1 MRLLILGL
9 LVLLWSGCRSQ
20 VQVHRANTEPP
31 SHQLWT
37 ELLKKH
43 VSDDG
48 NVNYQGFIQDK
59 AKLKRYLDTLSQNP
73 PDTNTWSNA
82 EQLAYWVNAYNA
94 FTVKLIVDNYPLES
108 ITELHPWPY
117 IPGVRTVWHRKF
129 FRIGGRKTSLDEIEH
144 QILRKQFN
152 EPRIHFAIN
161 CASKS
166 CPPLRAEAYEADELE
181 KQLTEQ
187 ARSFI
192 NNPKYNQIEA
202 ERAEVSKIFS
212 WFSGDFTKQG
222 SLREYLSKYS
232 NNVQLKADADIKY
245 KAYDWDLNE

>member
-1 MRLLILGL
+1 MLICILA
-9 LVLLWSGCRSQ
+9 VLLASCSGS
-20 VQVHRANTEPP
+20 VPTGTKGTSPP

-37 ELLKKH
+37 ELLKMH
-43 VSDDG
+43 VRDDG
-48 NVNYQGFIQDK
+48 NVNYQGFLQDK
-59 AKLKRYLDTLSQNP
+59 AKLQRYLDTLSQNP
-73 PDTNTWSNA
+73 PDTTTWSEA
-82 EQLAYWVNAYNA
+82 EQLAYWINVYNA

-108 ITELHPWPY
+108 ITDLHPTLHV
-117 IPGVRTVWHRKF
+117 PGVNTVWHKKF
-129 FRIGGRKTSLDEIEH
+129 FRIGNQKASLDEIEH

-166 CPPLRAEAYEADELE
+166 CPPLRPEAYEAGKLE
-181 KQLTEQ
+181 EQLTEQ

-222 SLREYLSKYS
+222 SLQEYLNKYS
-232 NNVQLKADADIKY
+232 TVQLRADAAIAY
-245 KAYDWDLNE
+245 KDYDWSLNE